1 MTSRLPEER
10 FFISARRV
18 TFTEGNKIRD
28 ERHKDLIDV
37 KDALREYNRIA
48 DAILTYL
55 SLIK

>member
-28 ERHKDLIDV
+28 ICEIVEYDLYSGSDFRPV
-37 KDALREYNRIA
+37 
-48 DAILTYL
+48 T
-55 SLIK
+55 